1 LCLIGN
7 KPLKNTIFDVKCM
20 AKVMKKLP
28 FYFLLILFFSACNS
42 TKYITEKESMLT
54 QNYIFVDSVR
64 DTNTELEKYILQ
76 KPNTKFLGAP
86 IGLYLHNLGNSENP
100 KTALKWGEKHPK
112 KYKLVKRVFS
122 EKQSIAYANSFI
134 KLNTWFLSYEAPV
147 IINEKKVKRTLD
159 NLGAYYKTQGYFESQ
174 VSSKIKRDS
183 LQKKA
188 TVAYQIQKGRPTLL
202 DTIKVKIASAVLDSI
217 YKDSGRRS
225 LLKSGNQY
233 NDNTFRKEASNVVKL
248 FRNSGIYHFSE
259 SALGFYVDS
268 DTTNYKTNVEFLIAK
283 DHFKEVNGKYVK
295 QDYKVHRIKEINI
308 VTDYSYTK
316 KDEVY
321 KDSVSYKGINFLAY
335 KKLKYNPKYLAQ
347 SIFFNS
353 GDVYKDTLRNLTR
366 NHLKSLKNFKSTNI
380 TFTPINGLDEEL
392 RMDVFLAPKEKY
404 TLGLETELTHSNIR
418 NIGSS
423 AKFSLTNRN
432 ALRGAELFKVS
443 FLGSYFDAVNG
454 PGFEVGADVS
464 LEIPRLLAP
473 FGLSKLVPKRMSPRT
488 LFSLGFSIQ
497 NNIGLD
503 RQTFTFL
510 SDYKWEYTRKKT
522 IQLELFNT
530 QYIQNLNINRFFNI
544 YRSEFSNL
552 NTVAEIYDNV
562 KNTSYYPIATNLETQ
577 SSESLGFMREVA
589 SDLDFKTSNS
599 VDYNTVLNIQNRY
612 NIVTSDFLIPTLAYS
627 YTYNNQ
633 INFKD
638 NNFSFFKA
646 RISNSGNILG
656 MFSDN
661 YNENDKKT
669 FFKIP
674 LAQYFKTDLEYKRFW
689 DVSSNSVF
697 GIRTFLGAILTYDN
711 SDIPF
716 TRSYFAGGSN
726 DIRAWQ
732 TYDLGPGSRN
742 SGLEFNVGS
751 FKFLTSAEY
760 RFDLVGSLKGALFM
774 DAGNIWDISG
784 SDFIDQDAKFDS
796 LSSLK
801 DIAIGSGFGIR
812 YDLNFFV
819 LRLDI
824 GFKTYEPYLENS
836 KWFKNYNFASAVY
849 NIGINYPF

>member
-1 LCLIGN
+1 
-7 KPLKNTIFDVKCM
+7 M

-28 FYFLLILFFSACNS
+28 FYFLLILFFSACNA
-42 TKYITEKESMLT
+42 TKYIGEKESILT

-64 DTNTELEKYILQ
+64 DNNTELEKYILQ

-112 KYKLVKRVFS
+112 KYKFVKSVFS
-122 EKQSIAYANSFI
+122 EKQSIAYANSLI

-174 VSSKIKRDS
+174 VSSEIKRDS

-217 YKDSGRRS
+217 YKDAGRRS

-233 NDNTFRKEASNVVKL
+233 NDNTFRKEASSVVEL

-259 SALGFYVDS
+259 AALGFYVDS
-268 DTTNYKTNVEFLIAK
+268 TSSNYKTNVAFLIAK
-283 DHFKEVNGKYVK
+283 DRFKEGNSGDYVK
-295 QDYKVHRIKEINI
+295 QDYKIHKIKEINV
-308 VTDYSYTK
+308 VTDYSYIK
-316 KDEVY
+316 KGEVY
-321 KDSVSYKGINFLAY
+321 KDTVRYKGINFLAH

-366 NHLKSLKNFKSTNI
+366 NHLKSLQNFKSTNI
-380 TFTPINGLDEEL
+380 TFTPINGSDDALI
-392 RMDVFLAPKEKY
+392 MDLLLAPKEKY
-404 TLGLETELTHSNIR
+404 TLGFETELTHSNIR

-443 FLGSYFDAVNG
+443 FLGSYFDASNG
-454 PGFEVGADVS
+454 PGWEIGADAS
-464 LEIPRLLAP
+464 LEIPRFLAP

-510 SDYKWEYTRKKT
+510 SDYKWQYNRKKT
-522 IQLELFNT
+522 IQLEIFNT

-544 YRSEFSNL
+544 YRSEFLNL
-552 NTVAEIYDNV
+552 NKVAEIYDNL
-562 KNTSYYPIATNLETQ
+562 KNTSYSPISTNLETQ
-577 SSESLGFMREVA
+577 ASESLGFMREVA
-589 SDLDFKTSNS
+589 SNLDFKTSNS
-599 VDYNTVLNIQNRY
+599 VAYNTVLNIQNRY

-627 YTYNNQ
+627 YTYNGQ
-633 INFKD
+633 IDFKD

-656 MFSDN
+656 MLSDN

-669 FFKIP
+669 FLKIP

-697 GIRTFLGAILTYDN
+697 GIRTFLGAILAYDN

-726 DIRAWQ
+726 DIRAWK
-732 TYDLGPGSRN
+732 TYELGPGSRN

-760 RFDLVGSLKGALFM
+760 RFNLVSSLKGALFL

-784 SDFIDQDAKFDS
+784 SEFVEEDGRFKN

-824 GFKTYEPYLENS
+824 GFKTYEPYLDNN
-836 KWFKNYNFASAVY
+836 KWFKNYNFASAEY

>member
-1 LCLIGN
+1 
-7 KPLKNTIFDVKCM
+7 M

-42 TKYITEKESMLT
+42 TKYIIEKESILT
-54 QNYIFVDSVR
+54 QNYIFLDSVR
-64 DTNTELEKYILQ
+64 DNSAELEKYILQ
-76 KPNTKFLGAP
+76 KPNAKFLGAP
-86 IGLYLHNLGNSENP
+86 IGLYLHNLGTYDGP
-100 KTALKWGEKHPK
+100 KTALQWGEKYPN
-112 KYKLVKRVFS
+112 KYKFIKNIFS
-122 EKQSIAYANSFI
+122 EKQSIAFANSFI
-134 KLNTWFLSYEAPV
+134 KLNKWFLSYEAPV
-147 IINEKKVKRTLD
+147 IVSKKKVKRTSD
-159 NLGAYYKTQGYFESQ
+159 NLWAYYKTQGYFESQ

-188 TVAYQIQKGRPTLL
+188 TVSYRIQKGRPTIL
-202 DTIKVKIASAVLDSI
+202 DTIKLKIQSAVLDSI
-217 YKDSGRRS
+217 YKDSGMLS

-233 NDNTFRKEASNVVKL
+233 NDNTFRKEANNVVKL

-259 SALGFYVDS
+259 TALGFYVDS
-268 DTTNYKTNVEFLIAK
+268 TKTNYKTNVEFLIAK
-283 DHFKEVNGKYVK
+283 DYFKEVQGKYLK
-295 QDYKVHRIKEINI
+295 QDYKVHRIREINI

-366 NHLKSLKNFKSTNI
+366 NHLKSLNNFKSNNI
-380 TFTPINGLDEEL
+380 EFTPINGSDEEL
-392 RMDVFLAPKEKY
+392 RMDLFLVPKEKY
-404 TLGLETELTHSNIR
+404 TLGFETELTHSNIR

-423 AKFSLTNRN
+423 VKFSLTNRN
-432 ALRGAELFKVS
+432 ALRGAELFKIS
-443 FLGSYFDAVNG
+443 FLGSYFDAING
-454 PGFEVGADVS
+454 PGFEIGADAS
-464 LEIPRLLAP
+464 LEIPRLLLP

-488 LFSLGFSIQ
+488 LFSLGSSFQ
-497 NNIGLD
+497 KNIGLD

-510 SDYKWEYTRKKT
+510 SDYKWEYNKKKT
-522 IQLELFNT
+522 IQFEIFNT

-544 YRSEFSNL
+544 YGSEFSNL
-552 NTVAEIYDNV
+552 NAVAEIYDNV
-562 KNTSYYPIATNLETQ
+562 ENTSYYPISTDLETQ
-577 SSESLGFMREVA
+577 APESLSFINQVA
-589 SDLDFKTSNS
+589 SNSGFKTSNS
-599 VDYNTVLNIQNRY
+599 DAYNTVLNIQNRY
-612 NIVTSDFLIPTLAYS
+612 NIVTSDFLIPTLAFS
-627 YTYNNQ
+627 YTYNSQ

-646 RISNSGNILG
+646 RISNSGNFLG
-656 MFSDN
+656 MLSDD
-661 YNENDKKT
+661 YNENEKKT

-674 LAQYFKTDLEYKRFW
+674 LAQYFKSDLEYKRFW

-711 SDIPF
+711 SDVPF

-732 TYDLGPGSRN
+732 TYELGPGSQN

-760 RFDLVGSLKGALFM
+760 RFNLVSSLKGALFL

-784 SDFIDQDAKFDS
+784 SEFVDEDAKFKNF
-796 LSSLK
+796 SSLK
-801 DIAIGSGFGIR
+801 DVAIGSGFGIR

-824 GFKTYEPYLENS
+824 GFKTYEPYLKNN
-836 KWFKNYNFASAVY
+836 KWFKNYSFASAVY